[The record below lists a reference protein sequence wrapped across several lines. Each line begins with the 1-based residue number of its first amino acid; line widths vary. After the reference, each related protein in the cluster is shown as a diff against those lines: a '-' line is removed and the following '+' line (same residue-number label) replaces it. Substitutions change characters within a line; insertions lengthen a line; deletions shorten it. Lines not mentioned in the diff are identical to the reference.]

1 MKYLSFIF
9 SQTSRNILS
18 SWTMQLMTMLT
29 VTLSVLIFS
38 FFYLLYNNMLQ
49 SGEQLVNNIELIV
62 YLKDEPSPVM
72 KEELENK
79 IKAFNPVEKIEFTA
93 PRQAYKE
100 LESQLGPEKNI
111 LAGLSPSFLPHSI
124 KISPHKDLRHLS
136 QIRKFAEYL
145 EGLPASKKVQYGRD
159 WVKRFDQF
167 AGLLRLVV
175 LLSGALLILTTM
187 FMVSYTIRL
196 TLVARQDEL
205 KILRYLG
212 ATNSYIKVPIL
223 IEGFLLGLTGAL
235 TGLGALYLL
244 FRWMQGN
251 FSGEGLL
258 NFFQLSFL
266 PWSHVLAILLA
277 AICLCSS
284 GSLISI
290 RKLLRI

>member
-1 MKYLSFIF
+1 MRYLSFIF
-9 SQTSRNILS
+9 SQTSGNILS

-38 FFYLLYNNMLQ
+38 FFYLLYNNMMQ
-49 SGEQLVNNIELIV
+49 SSNQLIKDIQLIV
-62 YLKDEPSPVM
+62 YLNDAPSPVM
-72 KEELENK
+72 QEELANK
-79 IKAFNPVEKIEFTA
+79 IQEFNQVDKIEFVS
-93 PRQAYKE
+93 PQQAFKE
-100 LESQLGPEKNI
+100 LKAQLGPEKDI
-111 LAGLSPSFLPHSI
+111 LTDLDPSFLPHSI

-136 QIRKFAEYL
+136 QIRKFAKYL
-145 EGLPASKKVQYGRD
+145 EDLSSTQKVQYGRR
-159 WVKRFDQF
+159 WVERFDRF
-167 AGLLRLVV
+167 TNLLRLIVF
-175 LLSGALLILTTM
+175 LSGALLILTTM

-244 FRWMQGN
+244 YGWMQIN
-251 FSGEGLL
+251 FGGEGPLE
-258 NFFQLSFL
+258 FFHLSFL
-266 PWSHVLAILLA
+266 SWPHLLAIILT
-277 AICLCSS
+277 AIILCSS

-290 RKLLRI
+290 RKLLKI